1 MELPTSALTIP
12 PFVICNIY
20 LGKLLITPH
29 KQPEASISS
38 VPGFP
43 EALIRPNK
51 RRKCERFLSNQKIA
65 RLGEVLARRTRT
77 QPLHSAII

>member
-12 PFVICNIY
+12 PFVVCNIY

-38 VPGFP
+38 VLGFP
-43 EALIRPNK
+43 EALMG
-51 RRKCERFLSNQKIA
+51 IA
-65 RLGEVLARRTRT
+65 FPQSEAKAKLGV
-77 QPLHSAII
+77 Q